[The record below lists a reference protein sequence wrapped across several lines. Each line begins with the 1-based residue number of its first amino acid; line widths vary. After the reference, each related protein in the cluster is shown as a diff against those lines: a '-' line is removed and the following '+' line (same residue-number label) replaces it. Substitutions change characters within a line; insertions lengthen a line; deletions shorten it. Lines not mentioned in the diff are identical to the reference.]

1 MQVVSLSWNA
11 KHRTRFL
18 SASWD
23 DTIKLWD
30 WEQPRS
36 LRTFSEHKYCV
47 YAAIWCDAPAF
58 RQPLQLAAEMH
69 LRCTSRDVPQKLD
82 ETLSVS

>member
-1 MQVVSLSWNA
+1 MHVQVVSLSWNA
-11 KHRTRFL
+11 KHRSRFI

-36 LRTFSEHKYCV
+36 LRTFSEHRYCV
-47 YAAIWCDAPAF
+47 YAAIWCAF
-58 RQPLQLAAEMH
+58 CL
-69 LRCTSRDVPQKLD
+69 
-82 ETLSVS
+82 